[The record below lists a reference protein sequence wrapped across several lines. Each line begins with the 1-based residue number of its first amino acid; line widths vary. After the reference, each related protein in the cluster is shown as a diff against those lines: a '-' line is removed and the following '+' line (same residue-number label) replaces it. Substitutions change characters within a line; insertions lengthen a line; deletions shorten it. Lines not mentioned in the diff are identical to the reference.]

1 MKENSVTKDYKVL
14 IKAIINNNNE
24 VQLIKE
30 EPNPGDKKPRFS
42 LLWGEKG
49 NERLSKTVLK
59 TPTGRYMSESK
70 SRKMFIK
77 AIDTARHFTFKKMT
91 LEEILERSEQENV

>member
-1 MKENSVTKDYKVL
+1 MGKNNVMKDYEVL
-14 IKAIINNNNE
+14 VKAIINGTNE
-24 VQLIKE
+24 IQLIKE
-30 EPNPGDKKPRFS
+30 KPNSKSKKSKFS

-59 TPTGRYMSESK
+59 TPTGSYMSESK

-91 LEEILERSEQENV
+91 LEEILERSEQENA

>member
-1 MKENSVTKDYKVL
+1 
-14 IKAIINNNNE
+14 
-24 VQLIKE
+24 
-30 EPNPGDKKPRFS
+30 
-42 LLWGEKG
+42 
-49 NERLSKTVLK
+49 
-59 TPTGRYMSESK
+59 MSEAK

>member
-1 MKENSVTKDYKVL
+1 MKDYKVL
-14 IKAIINNNNE
+14 LKAIINSNNE
-24 VQLIKE
+24 IQLIKE
-30 EPNPGDKKPRFS
+30 KPNPGGKKPRFS

-49 NERLSKTVLK
+49 NERLSKTILK
-59 TPTGRYMSESK
+59 TPTGKCMSESK

-91 LEEILERSEQENV
+91 LEEILEKSQNLND